1 MNRIW
6 ALLFLLG
13 AVFLLAPPQ
22 AAAAP
27 PTWDHVVVVIEENK
41 SLTEV
46 IGSGQAP
53 YIDSLA
59 AGGVSLTNMYGLTH
73 PSQPN
78 YLQFFS
84 GSNQGVTSNN
94 DTSGITPFNT
104 PNMGAALI
112 AGGATFTGYSE
123 SMPSPG
129 YTGFDANGGLYARRH
144 NPWVQWQSADAPSNN
159 HLAPATNQPF
169 TSLPSNFADLPVVSV
184 VVPNNQN
191 NMHDGT
197 ILAGDAWLQQNLGA
211 YAAWAHNH
219 NSLLVVTFDE
229 DSSASRNRIPTVLY
243 GANVHQGVQLDS
255 TWTLHNLLRTVED
268 AYGVSHSGSAA
279 QVHSIVGAFTS
290 DPALQTVRFQ
300 QVDPNASGYHGTVD
314 TYIEQGSPGASHGGD
329 ATLVVDGDGPA
340 AGVDPQQGLIR
351 FDGIFGNGA
360 GLVPSGATIL
370 SAKLSILTGSAANDL
385 TADRIALISMLV
397 PWNDASTWNS
407 LTNGVTIGTEAS
419 GAANFTLLPNVLGD
433 YAIFD
438 VTDSIQSMSN
448 GGANLGW
455 LLQYT
460 GPDGWRYRSAE
471 FGTPLDRPLLEITYQ
486 IVPEPSSFALGALG
500 LAAIVARGWRRK
512 RSSLLIYSTGCYVTR
527 M

>member
-1 MNRIW
+1 MRSTLF
-6 ALLFLLG
+6 APLFLSAFALG
-13 AVFLLAPPQ
+13 FANLVD
-22 AAAAP
+22 AAP

-41 SLTEV
+41 SITQV

-84 GSNQGVTSNN
+84 GSNQGVTNNN
-94 DTSGITPFNT
+94 DTSAITPFNT
-104 PNMGAALI
+104 PNLGAALI

-129 YTGFDANGGLYARRH
+129 YTGFEANSGLYARRH
-144 NPWVQWQSADAPSNN
+144 NPWVQWQAADAPSNY
-159 HLAPATNQPF
+159 HLAATTNQPF
-169 TSLPSNFADLPVVSV
+169 TSLPNNFSDLPAVSI

-197 ILAGDAWLQQNLGA
+197 ILAGDTWLQQNLGA
-211 YAAWAHNH
+211 YATWAQGH

-229 DSSASRNRIPTVLY
+229 DNSSSRNRIPTVLY
-243 GANVHQGVQLDS
+243 GADVRQGVQLDS

-279 QVHSIVGAFTS
+279 QVHPIVGAFTG
-290 DPALQTVRFQ
+290 DPALHTVRFQ
-300 QVDPNASGYHGTVD
+300 QVDSNASGYHGTVD
-314 TYIEQGSPGASHGGD
+314 TYIEQGSPNASHGSD
-329 ATLVVDGDGPA
+329 TTLVADGDGPA

-351 FDGIFGNGA
+351 FDNIFGNGA
-360 GLVPSGATIL
+360 GLVPLGATIL
-370 SAKLSILTGSAANDL
+370 SAKLSILTGNAANDL
-385 TADRIALISMLV
+385 TANDISLYSMLV
-397 PWNDASTWNS
+397 PWSDASTWNS
-407 LTNGVTIGTEAS
+407 LTNGVTIGTDAS
-419 GAANFTLLPNVLGD
+419 GTAGFTLLPNVLGD

-438 VTDSIQSMSN
+438 VTDSIQLMSN

-455 LLQYT
+455 LLQYSGT
-460 GPDGWRYRSAE
+460 DGWRYRSAE
-471 FGTPLDRPLLEITYQ
+471 FGTPLDRPLLEITFE
-486 IVPEPSSFALGALG
+486 IVPEPSAFT
-500 LAAIVARGWRRK
+500 LAAFSLVPLAAWGWRRK
-512 RSSLLIYSTGCYVTR
+512 R
-527 M
+527 